1 MPDEKELAP
10 EDKWILTRFN
20 TAARNVNLNLERYE
34 IGIALSTLYDFI
46 WDEYCDWYIE
56 LSKPSVSGEDP
67 ARAKTAQNVLAW
79 VLSGILRLLHP
90 FMPFITEEIYSGLPG
105 VTESIMIQAYP
116 TGEEVP
122 DFSEDAAA
130 MNKVIGAIQAIR
142 ARRAEMQ
149 VPPSRKAAVYIVTAD
164 KNAFGP
170 GSHPFFARLAS
181 AASVTVAD
189 TYADDSAVRIVTDSA
204 TIYIP
209 LADMVDFAAERKR
222 LEGEKAK
229 MTGEIKRCEG
239 KLSNEGFTAKAPAA
253 VVAAEQAKLDKYKAQ
268 LRGIEEALAALPQ

>member
-1 MPDEKELAP
+1 M
-10 EDKWILTRFN
+10 
-20 TAARNVNLNLERYE
+20 AAKNVNLNLDRYE

-56 LSKPSVSGEDP
+56 LSKPSVAGDNP
-67 ARAKTAQNVLAW
+67 ARAQTAQNVLAW

-105 VTESIMIQAYP
+105 VTESIMIQKYP
-116 TGEEVP
+116 TGEEIP
-122 DFSEDAAA
+122 DFSDEAAA
-130 MNKVIGAIQAIR
+130 MNKVIEAIKAIR
-142 ARRAEMQ
+142 TRRAEMQ
-149 VPPSRKAAVYIVTAD
+149 VPPSRKAAVHIVTSE
-164 KNAFGP
+164 KEAFGP

-181 AASVTVAD
+181 AASVTVTD
-189 TYADDSAVRIVTDSA
+189 SYADDTAVRIVTDSA

-229 MTGEIKRCEG
+229 VAGEIQRCEG

-253 VVAAEQAKLDKYKAQ
+253 VVAAEKAKLEKYRAQ
-268 LRGIEEALAALPQ
+268 LRGIEEALDALPQ

>member
-1 MPDEKELAP
+1 M
-10 EDKWILTRFN
+10 
-20 TAARNVNLNLERYE
+20 
-34 IGIALSTLYDFI
+34 
-46 WDEYCDWYIE
+46 
-56 LSKPSVSGEDP
+56 SGEDG

-105 VTESIMIQAYP
+105 VMESIMIQAYP
-116 TGEEVP
+116 TGEDVP

-130 MNKVIGAIQAIR
+130 MNKVIEAIKAIR

-149 VPPSRKAAVYIVTAD
+149 VPPSRKAAVYIVTAE
-164 KNAFGP
+164 KNAFGS

-181 AASVTVAD
+181 ASCVTVTD

-209 LADMVDFAAERKR
+209 
-222 LEGEKAK
+222 
-229 MTGEIKRCEG
+229 
-239 KLSNEGFTAKAPAA
+239 
-253 VVAAEQAKLDKYKAQ
+253 
-268 LRGIEEALAALPQ
+268 